1 MAGLTKHNFSEVESL
16 SGCRFTVAAETASGA
31 DIFHV
36 VPSNSSILDE
46 VWLYAHNYSNSDVEV
61 VFMMGLTGVST
72 DRLATA
78 RDGVAITI
86 PFRSGRALVFDG
98 YLISHSLSAAVYA
111 ETGDSITIDG
121 FVNRITS

>member
-1 MAGLTKHNFSEVESL
+1 MAGLTKHVLSEVEAL
-16 SGCRFTVAAETASGA
+16 SGCRFVVSAETASAA

-36 VPSNSSILDE
+36 VPSNSSVVDE
-46 VWLYAHNYSNSDVEV
+46 VWLYAHNYSSSDAEV
-61 VFMMGLTGVST
+61 VFMMGLTGLST
-72 DRLATA
+72 DRLSTG

-98 YLISHSLSAAVYA
+98 YLIQHSLSAAVYA
-111 ETGDSITIDG
+111 ESGGAVSLDG